1 MTDRKLWAEELC
13 DNLIL
18 RNAVQLLLLS
28 SQLEAAAEKERENSV
43 ECDYG
48 TNSQLIK
55 LRVN

>member
-18 RNAVQLLLLS
+18 RNAVQLLLLLS
-28 SQLEAAAEKERENSV
+28 SQLEAAESERENSV

>member
-28 SQLEAAAEKERENSV
+28 SQLEAAAERERKREQCGMRLRNQLS
-43 ECDYG
+43 
-48 TNSQLIK
+48 TNQVTS
-55 LRVN
+55 

>member
-28 SQLEAAAEKERENSV
+28 SQLEAAEKERENSV